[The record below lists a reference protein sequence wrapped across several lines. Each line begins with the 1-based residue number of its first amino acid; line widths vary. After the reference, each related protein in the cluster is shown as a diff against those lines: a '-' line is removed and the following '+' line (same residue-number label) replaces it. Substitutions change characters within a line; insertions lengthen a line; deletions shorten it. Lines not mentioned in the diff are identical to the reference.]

1 MFSPSPLTD
10 AIGQAQPQD
19 RSGLHLLLPVPV
31 GAARFGVPILY
42 LFWVHPSPPFFWT
55 EREHRSVFLGK
66 RQDTKNQ
73 GRGCSH
79 QPWWIRLYVSQ
90 YPGDSGQV
98 APVKPTH
105 SRALV
110 MTGRGD
116 RPWSL
121 GLPSQVCVPELGRLN
136 RAPPSPQVWD
146 PSKPGL
152 VMPCGLSASVYC
164 HWKDVPTHVLW
175 LQSPDADWEVPYCL
189 PLIPMKP

>member
-42 LFWVHPSPPFFWT
+42 LFWVHPSPPPFFWT

-66 RQDTKNQ
+66 RQDTKNP

-98 APVKPTH
+98 APVKPIH

-116 RPWSL
+116 RPWSR
-121 GLPSQVCVPELGRLN
+121 GLPSRVCVPELGRLN

-164 HWKDVPTHVLW
+164 H
-175 LQSPDADWEVPYCL
+175 
-189 PLIPMKP
+189 